1 MLDPHLARQRQ
12 RRLLERV
19 QSRKLDAV
27 VVADPQHVYYLSA
40 FRPTWLHFAGLI
52 LFSDSRSLLVSA
64 NAPAA
69 NTAADE
75 VVSYEAN
82 WFSTLRQE
90 QPALVAARLI
100 EALHGRRAK
109 SIGLDASTISSQLA
123 MVVGDGCTPIDP
135 DLWQLRRRKDPDELA
150 LMK

>member
-69 NTAADE
+69 RFALGRGFVRMAD
-75 VVSYEAN
+75 
-82 WFSTLRQE
+82 
-90 QPALVAARLI
+90 
-100 EALHGRRAK
+100 
-109 SIGLDASTISSQLA
+109 SSCSPMPPSL
-123 MVVGDGCTPIDP
+123 
-135 DLWQLRRRKDPDELA
+135 
-150 LMK
+150 